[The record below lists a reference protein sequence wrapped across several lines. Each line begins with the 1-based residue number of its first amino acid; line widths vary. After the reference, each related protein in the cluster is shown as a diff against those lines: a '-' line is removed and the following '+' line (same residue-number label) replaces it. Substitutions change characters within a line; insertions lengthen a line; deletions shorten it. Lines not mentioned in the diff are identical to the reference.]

1 MIVKSPQVTYVHTLE
16 ESDFWPVTKN
26 AGLSVP
32 FSYHGFTGFDSRFR
46 GNSFNAKLYTTVLSS
61 DELFVSE
68 RLVVVGSL
76 DAAKAIAA
84 ARHMDFDFISLVD
97 AKNLV
102 TRVSPIELGG
112 AYE

>member
-1 MIVKSPQVTYVHTLE
+1 MMDNGPKITYVHTRE
-16 ESDFWPVTKN
+16 KSDFWPVAKN
-26 AGLSVP
+26 VGLNVP
-32 FSYHGFTGFDSRFR
+32 FSYFGFTGFDSRIR
-46 GNSFNAKLYTTVLSS
+46 GNSFNSKLYTTVLSS

-84 ARHMDFDFISLVD
+84 AQHMDFDFVSLVD
-97 AKNLV
+97 VNDQV
-102 TRVSPIELGG
+102 SRVRPTELGG